1 MIRSGKLVSVCPVPS
16 VKAPVTE
23 IKSVAYCSLHHLKCA
38 CNRNSMVPKR
48 SLGLRACVACA
59 ACAVFAAC
67 AACVACAVCAAC
79 VACAAGVVFVAGV
92 VGVACV
98 L

>member
-23 IKSVAYCSLHHLKCA
+23 IKSVAHCSLHHLKCA

-67 AACVACAVCAAC
+67 AACVACWSAELSAESALSLAPKFETYQVI
-79 VACAAGVVFVAGV
+79 V
-92 VGVACV
+92 
-98 L
+98 